1 MNTKRKIEI
10 GLVYSAKVGGTFLP
24 VRIDKSLGHGRYEGA
39 AMPGGK
45 IVKVSTNAVKGD
57 GETVEQWQAR
67 RKPKERDLPD
77 PAPKATGKRKK
88 IFSQA
93 EYTVTKL
100 IEPGAKTGKPE
111 GPQSGKDQDAVPASN
126 VGAGAKKATKPAK
139 DAKNA
144 KDAKQRKPNSDKPAK
159 ERKPGGLDAAARV
172 LREAGVP
179 MNCGDIVKTALEKG
193 YWQTGGKTPSATIYA
208 AILREINVKGA
219 NARFRKTAR
228 GHFELT
234 EAGKEAK

>member
-10 GLVYSAKVGGTFLP
+10 GKVYSAKVGGTFLP

-39 AMPGGK
+39 VMPSGAT
-45 IVKVSTNAVKGD
+45 VKFSTDAVKGD

-93 EYTVTKL
+93 EYTVTAL
-100 IEPGAKTGKPE
+100 IEPGAKTGK
-111 GPQSGKDQDAVPASN
+111 KDQGTVPAGD

-139 DAKNA
+139 DAK
-144 KDAKQRKPNSDKPAK
+144 QRKPKADKPAK
-159 ERKPGGLDAAARV
+159 QRKPGGLDAAARV
-172 LREAGVP
+172 LRETGEP

-208 AILREINVKGA
+208 AILREINVKGTD
-219 NARFRKTAR
+219 ARFRKTAR

-234 EAGKEAK
+234 EAGKQEA